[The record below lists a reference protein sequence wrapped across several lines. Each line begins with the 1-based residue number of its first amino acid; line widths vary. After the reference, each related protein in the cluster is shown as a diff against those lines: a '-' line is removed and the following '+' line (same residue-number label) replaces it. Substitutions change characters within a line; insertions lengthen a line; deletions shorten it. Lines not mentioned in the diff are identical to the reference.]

1 MHNFIRIVI
10 PFEKDDNVVEKDLE
24 NDQKPE
30 KWPESEIDSTQKT
43 TQKTTQKILEIMIY
57 NPHVTIEYLCEACGL
72 TRDGLNWNIRKM
84 KNKGLIKR
92 VGPDKGGHWEIIN
105 NDKKIT
111 VMQFNQP

>member
-24 NDQKPE
+24 NNQKPE
-30 KWPESEIDSTQKT
+30 KWPESEIDS

-111 VMQFNQP
+111 IMQFNQP